1 MPLTAEGLR
10 ASAQT
15 PEHAIRLLEE
25 GNQRFLD
32 GNHVSES
39 LTALRMELTSGQ
51 APFATFLGCSDSRVP
66 IETLFDQKPGQLF
79 VVRIAGNFV
88 DAFGLGS
95 IEFGVAVLKTPL
107 VVVLGH
113 SSCGAVDATIKYVAN
128 GTTQP
133 GHIMDIVGEIEPAVT
148 ATKEKPGDWLH
159 NAIAQNVLNNVA
171 ALTQRS
177 TIIAEAVKAKRLM
190 VVGGVYD
197 LHSGQVTPLQT
208 LDELKRLP

>member
-1 MPLTAEGLR
+1 MTAAQGPR
-10 ASAQT
+10 ASART
-15 PEHAIRLLEE
+15 PEEAIRLLEE

-32 GNHVSES
+32 GKQVCES

-88 DAFGLGS
+88 DDFGLGS

-113 SSCGAVDATIKYVAN
+113 SSCGAVDATIKYVAS
-128 GTTQP
+128 GAPQP
-133 GHIMDIVGEIEPAVT
+133 GHIMDIVREIEPAVT
-148 ATKEKPGDWLH
+148 ATRNKGGNWLH
-159 NAIAQNVLNNVA
+159 NAVVQNVLNNVA
-171 ALTQRS
+171 AIKQRS
-177 TIIAEAVKAKRLM
+177 TIIADAVKAKTLM

-197 LHSGQVTPLQT
+197 LHSGQVAPLHT